1 MTVLGFV
8 LLCTPGTR
16 VHRVL
21 THAHR
26 GSQSRP
32 GTLVHRVLT
41 HHTEDH
47 RVDLEHEFIRYS
59 YTEDDTEG
67 LMTQK

>member
-8 LLCTPGTR
+8 LLCNPGTR

-32 GTLVHRVLT
+32 GTRVHRILIHAHRGSQSRPGTLVHRVLI
-41 HHTEDH
+41 HHTQDH
-47 RVDLEHEFIRYS
+47 RVDLGH
-59 YTEDDTEG
+59 
-67 LMTQK
+67 